1 LKPVA
6 PTAIGALALACALAT
21 VPAAAQPAPAP
32 TSTPPPAAQATSA
45 PAQAPA
51 PGQTSPPP
59 SPAPPP
65 PAAAPFE
72 PAPRHSEK
80 AGLDGHETVVF
91 ALAHEPSL
99 LAQRATVLNLDATY
113 TKMRAGEFPTL
124 SGELQ
129 NQIAKSAN
137 QSGQFAQ
144 FGLSPASN
152 FSQNTA
158 ELSTSYN
165 LYNATQQLDAEQA
178 KKQVDNA
185 RDELRRQEE
194 AAAINVTNAFYAL
207 AADHGVV
214 ALDENDLRYQQE
226 LLDAARAEEHV
237 GRVAGVDVLR
247 AQVAVARSESALVQA
262 RTTEANDRESL
273 AVLIGAPTD
282 TPFDVP
288 AVLPEPAQPATETT
302 TLNAIAAQNRP
313 EISEAR
319 AAFDAAKL
327 GDAAVDNDLRP
338 TVALN
343 GSFGSQVSPTNFVL
357 QQEEIDQSNAQAL
370 ASYQAEKQLFPGVNF
385 AAPVLSPPVDRHQ
398 PGFWQFNITS
408 TFQIPLYD
416 YGQRAAQHHAARA
429 QIESTNA
436 SLVNAYETV
445 QADVQAARRN
455 LDAAS
460 QKLELA
466 KLSSREA
473 TESARIARLQYASGL
488 ISFTDVTQTEQTALG
503 AQNDLL
509 AARVQYVTA
518 FVRLRVALAPPDT
531 AAAADLR
538 GL

>member
-1 LKPVA
+1 MTGL
-6 PTAIGALALACALAT
+6 TRSTLTLLAACAAAT
-21 VPAAAQPAPAP
+21 LYASPAAAAGATPAP
-32 TSTPPPAAQATSA
+32 S
-45 PAQAPA
+45 
-51 PGQTSPPP
+51 
-59 SPAPPP
+59 
-65 PAAAPFE
+65 AAP
-72 PAPRHSEK
+72 
-80 AGLDGHETVVF
+80 GLDGYATVAY

-99 LAQRATVLNLDATY
+99 LAQRATVSNLDVTF
-113 TKMRAGEFPTL
+113 TKLRAGEYPAL
-124 SGELQ
+124 DAELE

-144 FGLSPASN
+144 FGLSPATN

-158 ELSTSYN
+158 QLSSTYN
-165 LYNATQQLDAEQA
+165 LYNATQQIDAEQA

-185 RDELRRQEE
+185 RYELRRQEE

-207 AADHGVV
+207 AADRGVV
-214 ALDENDLRYQQE
+214 SLDENDLRYQQD
-226 LLDAARAEEHV
+226 LLASARAEEKV

-247 AQVAVARSESALVQA
+247 AQVAVERSEATLVQA
-262 RTTEANDRESL
+262 RATEADDRESL
-273 AVLIGAPTD
+273 AVLIGAPVD
-282 TPFDVP
+282 TAFDVP
-288 AVLPEPAQPATETT
+288 EALPEPAAPPTATG
-302 TLNAIAAQNRP
+302 TLDDIAARNRP
-313 EISEAR
+313 EIGEAR
-319 AAFDAAKL
+319 AAFDAARL

-357 QQEEIDQSNAQAL
+357 EQQQIDASNAQAI
-370 ASYQAEKQLFPGVNF
+370 ASYNAEKLLFPGVAF
-385 AAPVLSPPVDRHQ
+385 PAPTLLPPVNRHT

-429 QIESTNA
+429 QIDSANA
-436 SLVNAYETV
+436 SLENAYQSV
-445 QADVQAARRN
+445 SADVRAARRN
-455 LDAAS
+455 LDAAER
-460 QKLELA
+460 KLELA
-466 KLSSREA
+466 KLSAREG
-473 TESARIARLQYASGL
+473 TESARIARLQYANGL
-488 ISFTDVTQTEQTALG
+488 ISFTDVTQTEQTALA

>member
-1 LKPVA
+1 MTFRPMRLVPA
-6 PTAIGALALACALAT
+6 SACAFLCAHAL
-21 VPAAAQPAPAP
+21 PAFAAAPAGAVPTPAP
-32 TSTPPPAAQATSA
+32 SA
-45 PAQAPA
+45 PA
-51 PGQTSPPP
+51 TST
-59 SPAPPP
+59 
-65 PAAAPFE
+65 
-72 PAPRHSEK
+72 
-80 AGLDGHETVVF
+80 GLDGYAAVAF

-99 LAQRATVLNLDATY
+99 LAQRATVSNLDVTF
-113 TKMRAGEFPTL
+113 TKLRAGEYPSL

-144 FGLSPASN
+144 FGLSPATN

-158 ELSTSYN
+158 QLSSTYN
-165 LYNATQQLDAEQA
+165 LYNATQQIDAEQA
-178 KKQVDNA
+178 EKQVENA
-185 RDELRRQEE
+185 RFELRRQEE

-207 AADHGVV
+207 AADRGVV
-214 ALDENDLRYQQE
+214 SLDENDLRYQQE
-226 LLDAARAEEHV
+226 LLDSARAEEKV

-247 AQVAVARSESALVQA
+247 AQVAVERSEATLVQA
-262 RTTEANDRESL
+262 RATEANDRESL
-273 AVLIGAPTD
+273 AVLIGAPVG
-282 TPFDVP
+282 TPFAVP
-288 AVLPEPAQPATETT
+288 STLPEPALPAVSTA
-302 TLNAIAAQNRP
+302 TLDDIAQRNRP

-357 QQEEIDQSNAQAL
+357 QQQEIDSSNAQAL
-370 ASYQAEKQLFPGVNF
+370 ATYNSEKLLFPGVDF
-385 AAPVLSPPVDRHQ
+385 PPPTLLPPVNRHT
-398 PGFWQFNITS
+398 PGFWQFNIVS

-429 QIESTNA
+429 QIESADA
-436 SLVNAYETV
+436 SLDNAYQSV
-445 QADVQAARRN
+445 SADVRAARRN
-455 LDAAS
+455 LDAAA
-460 QKLELA
+460 QKLDLA
-466 KLSSREA
+466 KLSAREA
-473 TESARIARLQYASGL
+473 TESARIARLQYANGL
-488 ISFTDVTQTEQTALG
+488 ISFTDVTQTEQTALA

-518 FVRLRVALAPPDT
+518 FIRLRVALAPPDT